1 MDAYLE
7 RKSQYGASLR
17 PLFGATFSVTIA
29 ALPFY
34 SSAKLSNLGEARD
47 STVHGKGIVE
57 K

>member
-17 PLFGATFSVTIA
+17 PLFGVTFSVTIA